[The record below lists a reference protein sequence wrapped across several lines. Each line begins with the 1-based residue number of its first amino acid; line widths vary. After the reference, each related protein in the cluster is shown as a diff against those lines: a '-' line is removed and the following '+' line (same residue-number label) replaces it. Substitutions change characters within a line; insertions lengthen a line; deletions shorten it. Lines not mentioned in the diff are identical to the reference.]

1 MVDQYG
7 RWYPDYMGQQPF
19 QDPAYMRAIGQP
31 VQGQH
36 PNMSPTQMSGTNQPA
51 QDMTPTIRTEIKQ
64 VDSIDAI
71 SRTPPAPGTTGAYMT
86 KDEQTIIFRSMY
98 ANGEYKDRIYDQRP
112 PAPPAPKFDPALYV
126 RKDEIASLVDEAL
139 AVRIAAAQ
147 QKQQSQRNKEES

>member
-19 QDPAYMRAIGQP
+19 QDPAYMRAIGQQ
-31 VQGQH
+31 VQNQQVQPG
-36 PNMSPTQMSGTNQPA
+36 TQMSSTNQ

-112 PAPPAPKFDPALYV
+112 PAPPAPKFDPTLYV

-147 QKQQSQRNKEES
+147 QKQQSQLNKEES

>member
-19 QDPAYMRAIGQP
+19 QDPAYMRAIGQQ
-31 VQGQH
+31 VQNQQVQPGA
-36 PNMSPTQMSGTNQPA
+36 QMSSANQ

-64 VDSIDAI
+64 VDSIEAI

-126 RKDEIASLVDEAL
+126 RKDEIPSLVDEAL

-147 QKQQSQRNKEES
+147 QKQQSQLNKEES

>member
-19 QDPAYMRAIGQP
+19 QDPAYMRAIGQQ
-31 VQGQH
+31 VQNQQVQPG
-36 PNMSPTQMSGTNQPA
+36 TQMSSANQ

-98 ANGEYKDRIYDQRP
+98 ANGEYKDRIYDMRP

-126 RKDEIASLVDEAL
+126 RRDEIASLVDDAL

-147 QKQQSQRNKEES
+147 QKQSQLTKEES

>member
-19 QDPAYMRAIGQP
+19 QDPAYMRAIGQQ
-31 VQGQH
+31 VQNQQVQPG
-36 PNMSPTQMSGTNQPA
+36 TQMSSANQ

-64 VDSIDAI
+64 VDSIDAV

-98 ANGEYKDRIYDQRP
+98 ANGEYKDRIYDMRP

-126 RKDEIASLVDEAL
+126 RRDEIASLVDDAL

-147 QKQQSQRNKEES
+147 QKQSQLTKEES

>member
-19 QDPAYMRAIGQP
+19 QDPAYMRAIGQQ
-31 VQGQH
+31 VQNQQVPG
-36 PNMSPTQMSGTNQPA
+36 TQMSSANQ

-71 SRTPPAPGTTGAYMT
+71 GRTPPAPGTTGAYMT
-86 KDEQTIIFRSMY
+86 KDEQTIIFRTMY

-112 PAPPAPKFDPALYV
+112 PAPPAPKFDPTLYV

-139 AVRIAAAQ
+139 TVRIAAAQ
-147 QKQQSQRNKEES
+147 QKQQSQLNKEES

>member
-1 MVDQYG
+1 MVDNYG

-19 QDPAYMRAIGQP
+19 QDPAYMRAIGQQ
-31 VQGQH
+31 VQNQQVQPG
-36 PNMSPTQMSGTNQPA
+36 TQMSSANQ

-126 RKDEIASLVDEAL
+126 RKDEIPSLVDEAL

-147 QKQQSQRNKEES
+147 QKQQSQLNKEES

>member
-19 QDPAYMRAIGQP
+19 QDPAYMRAIGQQ
-31 VQGQH
+31 VQNQQVQ
-36 PNMSPTQMSGTNQPA
+36 PTQMSGANQ

-64 VDSIDAI
+64 VDNIDAI

-126 RKDEIASLVDEAL
+126 RKDEIPSLVDEAL

-147 QKQQSQRNKEES
+147 KQQSQLNKEES

>member
-1 MVDQYG
+1 MVDNYG

-19 QDPAYMRAIGQP
+19 QDPAYMRAIGQN
-31 VQGQH
+31 VQGQQ
-36 PNMSPTQMSGTNQPA
+36 MQPTQMSGANQ

-98 ANGEYKDRIYDQRP
+98 ANGEYKDRIYDMRP

-126 RKDEIASLVDEAL
+126 RRDEIPALVDEAL

-147 QKQQSQRNKEES
+147 QKQQSQLTKEDA

>member
-19 QDPAYMRAIGQP
+19 QDPAYMRAIGQQ
-31 VQGQH
+31 VQNQQMQ
-36 PNMSPTQMSGTNQPA
+36 PAQMSGANQ

-71 SRTPPAPGTTGAYMT
+71 GRTPPAPGTTGAYMT

-126 RKDEIASLVDEAL
+126 RKDEIPSLVDEAL

-147 QKQQSQRNKEES
+147 QKQQSQLNKEES

>member
-19 QDPAYMRAIGQP
+19 QDPAYMRAIGQQ
-31 VQGQH
+31 VQNQQ
-36 PNMSPTQMSGTNQPA
+36 MQPTQMSGANQ

-64 VDSIDAI
+64 VDSIEAI

-126 RKDEIASLVDEAL
+126 RKDEIPSLVDEAL

-147 QKQQSQRNKEES
+147 QKQSQLTKEES

>member
-1 MVDQYG
+1 MVENYG

-19 QDPAYMRAIGQP
+19 QDPAYMRAIGQN
-31 VQGQH
+31 VQGQQM
-36 PNMSPTQMSGTNQPA
+36 PGTQMSSANQ

-71 SRTPPAPGTTGAYMT
+71 GRTPPAPGTTGAYMT

-98 ANGEYKDRIYDQRP
+98 ANGEYKDRIYDMRP
-112 PAPPAPKFDPALYV
+112 PAPPAPKFGPALYV

-147 QKQQSQRNKEES
+147 QKQSQLTKEES

>member
-1 MVDQYG
+1 MVDNYG

-19 QDPAYMRAIGQP
+19 QDPAYMRAIGQQ
-31 VQGQH
+31 VQNQQAPG
-36 PNMSPTQMSGTNQPA
+36 TQMSSANQ

-71 SRTPPAPGTTGAYMT
+71 GRTPPAPGTTGAYMT

-98 ANGEYKDRIYDQRP
+98 ANGEYKDRIYDMRP

-126 RKDEIASLVDEAL
+126 RRDEIASLVDEAL

-147 QKQQSQRNKEES
+147 QKSQLTKEES

>member
-19 QDPAYMRAIGQP
+19 QDPAYMRAIGQQ
-31 VQGQH
+31 VQNQQVQPGA
-36 PNMSPTQMSGTNQPA
+36 QMPSANQ

-71 SRTPPAPGTTGAYMT
+71 GRTPPAPGTTGAYMT

-147 QKQQSQRNKEES
+147 QKQQSQLNKEES

>member
-19 QDPAYMRAIGQP
+19 QDPAYMRAIGQQ
-31 VQGQH
+31 VQNQQ
-36 PNMSPTQMSGTNQPA
+36 MQPTQMSGANQ

-126 RKDEIASLVDEAL
+126 RKDEIPSLVDEAL

-147 QKQQSQRNKEES
+147 QKQSQLTKEES

>member
-1 MVDQYG
+1 MVDNYG

-19 QDPAYMRAIGQP
+19 QDPAYMRAIGQQ
-31 VQGQH
+31 VQNQQVPG
-36 PNMSPTQMSGTNQPA
+36 TQMSSANQ

-98 ANGEYKDRIYDQRP
+98 ANGEYKDRIYDMRP

-126 RKDEIASLVDEAL
+126 RRDEIPSLVDEAL

-147 QKQQSQRNKEES
+147 QKQSQLTKEES

>member
-19 QDPAYMRAIGQP
+19 QDPAYMRAIGQQ
-31 VQGQH
+31 VQNQQVQPG
-36 PNMSPTQMSGTNQPA
+36 TQMPSANQ

-112 PAPPAPKFDPALYV
+112 PAPPAPKFDPSLYV
-126 RKDEIASLVDEAL
+126 RKDEIPSLVDEAL

-147 QKQQSQRNKEES
+147 QKQQSQLNKEES

>member
-19 QDPAYMRAIGQP
+19 QDPAYMRAIGQQ
-31 VQGQH
+31 VQNQQVQPG
-36 PNMSPTQMSGTNQPA
+36 TQMSSANQ

-64 VDSIDAI
+64 VDSIEAI

-98 ANGEYKDRIYDQRP
+98 ANGEFKDRIYDQRP

-126 RKDEIASLVDEAL
+126 RKDEIPSLVDEAL

-147 QKQQSQRNKEES
+147 QKQQSQLNKEES

>member
-19 QDPAYMRAIGQP
+19 QDPAYMRAIGQQ
-31 VQGQH
+31 VQNQQVQPG
-36 PNMSPTQMSGTNQPA
+36 TQMSSANQ

-126 RKDEIASLVDEAL
+126 RKDEIPALVDEAL

-147 QKQQSQRNKEES
+147 QKQQSQLNKEES